1 MPRAEDQAVADV
13 AALLGQAGDW
23 AARSQG
29 LAQLRE
35 FAETHESPELVAD
48 AVGILIPHLAEM
60 LKELR
65 SALLGDC
72 CDTIAVLVQRCA
84 PRPAPPPPLRCDG
97 ASHAMR
103 CVGSGAS
110 RCSRGSCRCWW
121 RS

>member
-1 MPRAEDQAVADV
+1 MADV

-84 PRPAPPPPLRCDG
+84 PPRPGPAATTTFYLLETC
-97 ASHAMR
+97 A
-103 CVGSGAS
+103 CS
-110 RCSRGSCRCWW
+110 RCMPCAVRTSSAPSSLVQCFGCE
-121 RS
+121 